1 MSILV
6 PVFILLILPL
16 QAGPAYA
23 QGATLT
29 GRVTDQTDGQPL
41 VAVNVVLKG
50 TLRGTVTDSKGE
62 FTLTNIPAGTYSV
75 VFSLVGYQRETRTGV
90 RFEAGH
96 VLRLD
101 VALQPSEIETE
112 QIVVTAAKR
121 AQAVEEVP
129 VSVSFVDAKEISY
142 RNSIT
147 IDDALRYVPGVN
159 MTEWQVNIRGSS
171 GYSRGA
177 GSRVLMLV
185 DGIPLLTGDT
195 GELNFETIP
204 VGQIERLEVVK
215 GASSALYG
223 SSALGGVIN
232 VITRPIPSEPETR
245 LRVYGGLYSRPAY
258 QEWDWGGGDR
268 LSDGESVS
276 HSQRFGPLGLS
287 LFLSRMA
294 DDGYRQ
300 NDSRRRYNGFLKM
313 NYGLSDVEAL
323 NLSFSVLHQKRGS
336 FLYWKALNFALM
348 PPETQLGDEV
358 QSTRFF
364 LASQYN
370 RIASDKLSYSVRALW
385 YRNRWEDTI
394 DLGSRASQSDVLR
407 AEVQATMLLD
417 ARQTVT
423 AGIEGTLDDVRAD
436 LFGKRSGGGAA
447 VYAQDEIHLADGLT
461 LTLGA
466 RYDYHD
472 LDSLEA
478 NSQFNP
484 KAGLVYTPAQGTTLR
499 ASYGRGFRAPAVAE
513 AFIATSISGLIVD
526 PNPNLKPE
534 RSSSYEVGASHL
546 FGDGVLTDVAF
557 FQSNFDNLIEPGFT
571 ASGRGQFQNV
581 TKARV
586 RGVEVSAKASFWER
600 ALSLGFGYT
609 YVYPEDISR
618 NDILK
623 YRPRHLFY
631 ANALLSFDIF
641 TAGADF
647 RYISR
652 MERIDDEFV
661 RLGIVRDGDQRVAAY
676 VTDFRL
682 GADFSKL
689 GHPMIATLNITNA
702 FQYNYVELIGNLMP
716 PRNIVLVLEWR
727 F

>member
-1 MSILV
+1 MRIFV
-6 PVFILLILPL
+6 CVAILLLPPL
-16 QAGPAYA
+16 RAATAYA
-23 QGATLT
+23 QGATLI
-29 GRVTDQTDGQPL
+29 GRVTDRADGQPL
-41 VAVNVVLKG
+41 LGVNVLLKG
-50 TLRGTVTDSKGE
+50 TLRGTTTDSKGE
-62 FTLTNIPAGTYSV
+62 YKLSNIPAGTYTV
-75 VFSLVGYQRETRTGV
+75 VFSLVGYQRETR
-90 RFEAGH
+90 AD
-96 VLRLD
+96 VLFASGQTIELN
-101 VALQPSEIETE
+101 VALEPSEIETE

-121 AQAVEEVP
+121 TQSLEEVP

-195 GELNFETIP
+195 GELNFETVP
-204 VGQIERLEVVK
+204 VGQVERVEVVK

-232 VITRPIPSEPETR
+232 VITRPIPPEPETR
-245 LRVYGGLYSRPAY
+245 LRLYGGMYSRPAY
-258 QEWDWGGGDR
+258 REWDWGGGDR
-268 LSDGESVS
+268 LSDGESVN
-276 HSQRFGPLGLS
+276 HSRRFGDLGLS
-287 LFLSRMA
+287 LFLSRTA

-300 NDSRRRYNGFLKM
+300 NDYRRRYNAFVKM
-313 NYGLSDVEAL
+313 NYGLSDAEAL
-323 NLSFSVLHQKRGS
+323 NLSFSFLHQKRGS
-336 FLYWKALNFALM
+336 FLYWKALNFALT

-358 QSTRFF
+358 QSTRFY

-385 YRNRWEDTI
+385 YRNRWDDTI
-394 DLGSRASQSDVLR
+394 DLGSRTSRSDVLR

-417 ARQTVT
+417 DRHTVT
-423 AGIEGTLDDVRAD
+423 AGIEGTLDRVRAD
-436 LFGKRSGGGAA
+436 LFGKRSGGGVAL
-447 VYAQDEIHLADGLT
+447 YAQDEIRLADGLT

-466 RYDYHD
+466 RYDFHD
-472 LDSLEA
+472 LDSLES

-484 KAGLVYTPAQGTTLR
+484 KAGLVYIPAEGTTLR

-546 FGDGVLTDVAF
+546 FGDAVLTDVAL
-557 FQSNFDNLIEPGFT
+557 FQSDFDNLIEPGFT
-571 ASGRGQFQNV
+571 ASGRGQFLNV
-581 TKARV
+581 TQARI
-586 RGVEVSAKASFWER
+586 RGVEISAKASFWER
-600 ALSLGFGYT
+600 LLTLGFGYT
-609 YVYPEDISR
+609 YVYPKDISR

-631 ANALLSFDIF
+631 ANTLLSFDIF
-641 TAGADF
+641 TFGVDF

-652 MERIDDEFV
+652 MERIDEEFV

-689 GHPMIATLNITNA
+689 GYPMIATLNITNA

>member
-1 MSILV
+1 MI
-6 PVFILLILPL
+6 
-16 QAGPAYA
+16 
-23 QGATLT
+23 
-29 GRVTDQTDGQPL
+29 GRVTDRADGQPL
-41 VAVNVVLKG
+41 LGVNVLLKG
-50 TLRGTVTDSKGE
+50 TLRGTTTDSKGE
-62 FTLTNIPAGTYSV
+62 YKLSNIPAGTYTV
-75 VFSLVGYQRETRTGV
+75 VFSLVGYQRETR
-90 RFEAGH
+90 AD
-96 VLRLD
+96 VLFASGQTIELN
-101 VALQPSEIETE
+101 VALEPSEIETE

-121 AQAVEEVP
+121 TQSLEEVP

-195 GELNFETIP
+195 GELNFETVP
-204 VGQIERLEVVK
+204 VGQVERVEVVK

-232 VITRPIPSEPETR
+232 VITRPIPPEPETR
-245 LRVYGGLYSRPAY
+245 LRLYGGMYSRPAY
-258 QEWDWGGGDR
+258 PEWDWGGGDR
-268 LSDGESVS
+268 LSDGESVN
-276 HSQRFGPLGLS
+276 HSRRFGDLGLS
-287 LFLSRMA
+287 LFLSRAA

-300 NDSRRRYNGFLKM
+300 NDYRRRYNAFVKM
-313 NYGLSDVEAL
+313 NYGLSDAEAL
-323 NLSFSVLHQKRGS
+323 NLSFSFLHQKRGS
-336 FLYWKALNFALM
+336 FLYWKALNFALT

-358 QSTRFF
+358 QSTRFY

-394 DLGSRASQSDVLR
+394 DLGSRTSRSDVLR

-417 ARQTVT
+417 DRHTVT
-423 AGIEGTLDDVRAD
+423 AGIEGTLDRVRAD
-436 LFGKRSGGGAA
+436 LFGKRSGGGVAL
-447 VYAQDEIHLADGLT
+447 YAQDEIRLADGLT

-466 RYDYHD
+466 RYDFHD
-472 LDSLEA
+472 LDSLES

-484 KAGLVYTPAQGTTLR
+484 KAGLVYIPAEGTTLR

-546 FGDGVLTDVAF
+546 FGDAVLTDVAL
-557 FQSNFDNLIEPGFT
+557 FQSDFDNLIEPGFT
-571 ASGRGQFQNV
+571 ASGRGQFLNV
-581 TKARV
+581 TQARI
-586 RGVEVSAKASFWER
+586 RGVEISARASFWER
-600 ALSLGFGYT
+600 LLTLGFGYT
-609 YVYPEDISR
+609 YVYPKDISR

-631 ANALLSFDIF
+631 ANTLLGFDIF
-641 TAGADF
+641 TFGVDF

-652 MERIDDEFV
+652 MERIDEEFV